1 MAEEKKL
8 YPLRF
13 ARIDDNES
21 ESVHIADLGY
31 QDSLSLDGWLASNT
45 ISEIMDM
52 YMDRV
57 VGDHVYDYYGRQ
69 FPVLVKMLTGTEIT
83 PLLVHPDDETAEQRF
98 DFLGKAKLW
107 YVIDAKPGS
116 RLFLGF
122 KRDVTA
128 EELYMSCRHGDVGD
142 LLNEV
147 VPEPGHSYFIHPG
160 LVHAAGEG
168 VKIMEISESS
178 PLDFRI
184 FNWGREFEG
193 DEFDASLNLE
203 EAFDFIDYKQYHP
216 VDCHDCVEHSHIAD
230 KLTDCEEFTVSR
242 INLADPLHIYG
253 GRFDSFVVYT
263 SVAGEALVQV
273 RTEDGKNENY
283 EIGEYQSILIPS
295 EVPDFFLLPMS
306 KKTVLLE
313 TIVEKRAEKDSY
325 TGEECGCGEHHHHDG
340 ECGCHGHHHCDED
353 DDMDDF
359 DDDMEENEYLS

>member
-1 MAEEKKL
+1 MVEEKKL

-13 ARIDDNES
+13 APIEDAES
-21 ESVHIADLGY
+21 ERVLIADLGY

-57 VGDHVYDYYGRQ
+57 VGEHVYEYYGRQ
-69 FPVLVKMLTGTEIT
+69 FPVLIKMLTGTERS
-83 PLLVHPDDETAEQRF
+83 PLLVHPDDEIAEQRF

-116 RLFLGF
+116 RLYLGF
-122 KRDVTA
+122 KRDVSA
-128 EELYMSCRHGDVGD
+128 EEFYLACRHGGVED

-160 LVHAAGEG
+160 LVHSAGEG

-178 PLDFRI
+178 PLDFRL

-203 EAFDFIDYKQYHP
+203 EAFDFIDYKKYNH
-216 VDCHDCVEHSHIAD
+216 CHCGCEGHGIAD
-230 KLTDCEEFTVSR
+230 KLTDCEEFTVSK
-242 INLADPLHIYG
+242 INLTDPLHIYG
-253 GRFDSFVVYT
+253 TQFDSFVVYS
-263 SVAGEALVQV
+263 SVAGEALVQI
-273 RTEDGKNENY
+273 RLEDGKNANY
-283 EIGEYQSILIPS
+283 QIDEYQSILIPA

-306 KKTVLLE
+306 KETVLLE
-313 TIVEKRAEKDSY
+313 TVVERRAETDSY
-325 TGEECGCGEHHHHDG
+325 TGEECGCGDHHHHGHD
-340 ECGCHGHHHCDED
+340 CDCHDHHHCCGDEEEYEED
-353 DDMDDF
+353 DD
-359 DDDMEENEYLS
+359 EGNVYLS